1 MSTPFTATRGDKQ
14 VNSGSTASAD
24 GATASASSSQRG
36 KQPRN
41 LNEQGL
47 SGDQSSFLG
56 Y

>member
-1 MSTPFTATRGDKQ
+1 MSIPFTATRRDKQ
-14 VNSGSTASAD
+14 LDSGSTSLAD

-41 LNEQGL
+41 LKEQGL
-47 SGDQSSFLG
+47 SGDQSWFLG